1 MADLDNKLVTFASLK
16 ETVTRLKE
24 YANQFEP
31 RKEVVSKAKL
41 TYSTNYIRAYC
52 DYVATIPATVR
63 VTDDDGSVLLVTGSA
78 NGSWRAVRL
87 IKGETDRF
95 HKVYYSNGYV
105 YIQVDKDSMYTVFGG
120 VQLKVFGSAEG
131 TEITIENAD
140 DTDIEIPT
148 SYPANAIEYVNETI
162 DSTNVEEALNTIIAA
177 LHAHDNKKL
186 LDLLSESD
194 TGKLQY
200 NGVTVG
206 GEGGASTADAV
217 EYINDAVGST
227 NVEEALNKLI
237 SDYYYVKPSINSFTA
252 SPSGGIFEVGT
263 TITAPITFNWSYN
276 KDITTQTLTD
286 CTLADETT
294 RTATYDSD
302 ITANKTFTLTANDGK
317 NNVSKSISYTFVSPY
332 YVGVSS
338 TDTLTETD
346 IKALTKKVE
355 TKGSKTINYTTSQSY
370 MVFAYPSSY
379 GAISSIIDQNGFNVT
394 DSFVRNTVTV
404 NSVEY
409 YVFCSNK
416 CSGSYSMKF
425 NY

>member
-95 HKVYYSNGYV
+95 HKVYYNNGYV
-105 YIQVDKDSMYTVFGG
+105 YIQVSNDSMYTVFGG
-120 VQLKVFGSAEG
+120 SLLKVFGSATG
-131 TEITIENAD
+131 TEITIENL
-140 DTDIEIPT
+140 
-148 SYPANAIEYVNETI
+148 
-162 DSTNVEEALNTIIAA
+162 ST
-177 LHAHDNKKL
+177 
-186 LDLLSESD
+186 
-194 TGKLQY
+194 
-200 NGVTVG
+200 G
-206 GEGGASTADAV
+206 GEGGANTADAV

-227 NVEEALNKLI
+227 DVEEALNKLI

-252 SPSGGIFEVGT
+252 SPNGGIFEVGT
-263 TITAPITFNWSYN
+263 TITAPITFNWNYN

-286 CTLADETT
+286 CILADETV
-294 RTATYDSD
+294 RTATYNSD
-302 ITANKTFTLTANDGK
+302 ITSNKTFTLNASDGK

-332 YVGVSS
+332 YTGVS
-338 TDTLTETD
+338 TTGTLTETD

-370 MVFAYPSSY
+370 MVFAYPVSY

-409 YVFCSNK
+409 YVYISNQ

>member
-1 MADLDNKLVTFASLK
+1 MGNFIQSDMGFLTKSPSPLDGKQEFATILEMKNFDTSWLGNTAMATCDEDGKLYVYNVNNTENDTTGK
-16 ETVTRLKE
+16 WRV
-24 YANQFEP
+24 
-31 RKEVVSKAKL
+31 
-41 TYSTNYIRAYC
+41 
-52 DYVATIPATVR
+52 VAT
-63 VTDDDGSVLLVTGSA
+63 
-78 NGSWRAVRL
+78 
-87 IKGETDRF
+87 
-95 HKVYYSNGYV
+95 
-105 YIQVDKDSMYTVFGG
+105 
-120 VQLKVFGSAEG
+120 
-131 TEITIENAD
+131 
-140 DTDIEIPT
+140 
-148 SYPANAIEYVNETI
+148 
-162 DSTNVEEALNTIIAA
+162 
-177 LHAHDNKKL
+177 
-186 LDLLSESD
+186 
-194 TGKLQY
+194 
-200 NGVTVG
+200 G

-252 SPSGGIFEVGT
+252 TPNGGIFEVGT
-263 TITAPITFNWSYN
+263 TITAPITFNWAYN

-286 CTLADETT
+286 CILADETV

-379 GAISSIIDQNGFNVT
+379 GAIKSVIDQNGFNVT